1 MINNDL
7 IIIRMLKNGARGYIL
22 KDCEP
27 AELKT
32 ALLEVFNNGYYYN
45 DIITSKMK
53 ERASEYNENSVVMIN
68 ERELIFLRW
77 ACTDKSYKE
86 IADEMGVS
94 PRTIDGY
101 RDALFQK
108 LNVNSRVGLAVYA
121 FRNDIITL

>member
-1 MINNDL
+1 
-7 IIIRMLKNGARGYIL
+7 
-22 KDCEP
+22 
-27 AELKT
+27 
-32 ALLEVFNNGYYYN
+32 
-45 DIITSKMK
+45 MK